1 MQNAIMK
8 TPEKAPAGTDELLSE
23 LTPEQIQAAV
33 LRAEEIQLEVAQVA
47 RTTVE
52 FQSSIRTK
60 ADEVLATTTG
70 TSEEEEPAAQS
81 GLEAMVTYAILTDRA
96 EELQEATDSTP
107 VSAQKAIDRI
117 RGKLGRAV
125 ESTEGVAA

>member
-1 MQNAIMK
+1 MK
-8 TPEKAPAGTDELLSE
+8 TLEKAPAGTDEFLSE

-33 LRAEEIQLEVAQVA
+33 LRAEEIQLAAAQTA

-52 FQSSIRTK
+52 FQSSVRTK

-70 TSEEEEPAAQS
+70 TPEEEEPATQS
-81 GLEAMVTYAILTDRA
+81 RLEAMVTYAMLTDRA

-117 RGKLGRAV
+117 RGKLGRTV
-125 ESTEGVAA
+125 GRTEGIAA